1 MVYGETGRYPLYI
14 DSKIASLR
22 YWLKLGKMAITRF
35 PKQALIML
43 QNSLDTENRGK
54 RSNWAGSI
62 KECLESYGF
71 QDIWAQCGVSNEV
84 GFLFAVRNEEKK
96 DTF

>member
-1 MVYGETGRYPLYI
+1 MVEIWQNAHY
-14 DSKIASLR
+14 K
-22 YWLKLGKMAITRF
+22 F

-54 RSNWAGSI
+54 RSNWLGSI
-62 KECLESYGF
+62 KECLKSYGF
-71 QDIWAQCGVSNEV
+71 QDVWAQGGVEQEAA
-84 GFLFAVRNEEKK
+84 FLSAISQKND